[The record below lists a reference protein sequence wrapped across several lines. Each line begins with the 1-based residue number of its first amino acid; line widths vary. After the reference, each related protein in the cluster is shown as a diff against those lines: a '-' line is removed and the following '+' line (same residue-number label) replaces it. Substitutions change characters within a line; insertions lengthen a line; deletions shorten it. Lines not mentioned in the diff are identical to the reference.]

1 MQFVLCSSLTSTHKF
16 IFKLSFSFAT
26 DFMQA
31 VSFFNVMSCVD
42 VKFLLYCETTDEYVN
57 VSTCILSPAGFPL
70 GPSPGASG

>member
-1 MQFVLCSSLTSTHKF
+1 MQFVMCSSLTLTHKF
-16 IFKLSFSFAT
+16 IFKLSFTT

-31 VSFFNVMSCVD
+31 VSFFIVMSCVD
-42 VKFLLYCETTDEYVN
+42 VKFLHYCETTDEYVN